1 MKGGVGTDQIRKV
14 LSEHTPLGLDLFE
27 FSQIAKMSVDQ
38 GFIGQGPQMLGWL
51 QFRRIRRQEEQMET
65 LRDGESEAFMPSSA
79 VEHQQDLFLFAGSY
93 GLSEVLQGQCKDLNV
108 HGGQEQPLRVSGGW
122 VDKGIDVEP
131 LVAMFHNSRWTL
143 AVEHPDPTEEG
154 LESDAMLIGG
164 PEFDRGLWSS
174 LLHLVEGFGEFF

>member
-1 MKGGVGTDQIRKV
+1 
-14 LSEHTPLGLDLFE
+14 
-27 FSQIAKMSVDQ
+27 
-38 GFIGQGPQMLGWL
+38 MLGRL
-51 QFRRIRRQEEQMET
+51 QLGRIRRQEEQVET
-65 LRDGESEAFMPSSA
+65 LRDGESLAGMPSSA
-79 VEHQQDLFLFAGSY
+79 VEHEQDLFLLAGSY
-93 GLSEVLQGQCKDLNV
+93 GLSEVLQGQRKDVNI

-131 LVAMFHNSRWTL
+131 LVAMLNDSRWTL
-143 AVEHPDPTEEG
+143 TVEYPDPTENG